1 MKPAQLDP
9 ARLEGRPFPLR
20 DLLVALAWAER
31 IPTVRLHIM
40 LDHPDIAEVIEI
52 YPPLF
57 TSPRWFIWNT
67 FDGRLR
73 VDDLA
78 KAQFGLPYFTVDS
91 ALRFIESFLKQ

>member
-1 MKPAQLDP
+1 MKPARLDP
-9 ARLEGRPFPLR
+9 ARLEGRPFSIR
-20 DLLVALAWAER
+20 DLQVALSWAER

-78 KAQFGLPYFTVDS
+78 KAQFGLPHLTVDT
-91 ALRFIESFLKQ
+91 ALRFIESTL